1 MSSFSMDHEV
11 RSAKMD
17 TLDALDRLL
26 ATQPLKKS
34 VKIEAIREVAEAAT
48 RMVKNL
54 EQWER
59 EKP

>member
-1 MSSFSMDHEV
+1 MTYSTDHDV
-11 RSAKMD
+11 RVAKQVVLD
-17 TLDALDRLL
+17 TLDRLL
-26 ATQPLKKS
+26 GTQPFRKT

-59 EKP
+59 EKQ